1 MSAVPLNFLSMG
13 ESFPSRTI
21 IRAAR
26 ITGAVPVSDYGP
38 AAFAAALGSP
48 FAAFCCAAVPL
59 LAAPFASPSWRL
71 LLFLNGLMEVS

>member
-48 FAAFCCAAVPL
+48 FTALPRAVVTL
-59 LAAPFASPSWRL
+59 FTAPFAAPCGGYSSPST
-71 LLFLNGLMEVS
+71 V